1 MIIIQKLETIH
12 LSSSQKEV
20 AQYILDRKLEIEK
33 LTIQELAH
41 QTYTSPATIIRL
53 AKKLGYEGY
62 ESFKKDFLEEQK
74 YILTHFNHIDPN
86 FPFTKNDT
94 IQTIS
99 SKMTT
104 LSKETLDD
112 TLSLLKHDD
121 LQKAVALLQKAN
133 IIHLS
138 AISYSLL
145 LGQTFQLNMNRLGKM
160 VHICPI
166 NGEELFMDNLIH
178 EDDCL
183 LMVSYSGQIDS
194 MIHLARLAKRKGV
207 SIIVITSLG
216 DNDLRKYG
224 DVVLNISTREKLY
237 SKIGGFV
244 NENSIKLILDIL
256 YACYFELNYDDNLNK
271 RINISKESETTRFSS
286 LDIMKE
292 SES

>member
-1 MIIIQKLETIH
+1 
-12 LSSSQKEV
+12 
-20 AQYILDRKLEIEK
+20 
-33 LTIQELAH
+33 
-41 QTYTSPATIIRL
+41 
-53 AKKLGYEGY
+53 
-62 ESFKKDFLEEQK
+62 
-74 YILTHFNHIDPN
+74 
-86 FPFTKNDT
+86 
-94 IQTIS
+94 
-99 SKMTT
+99 MTT

-207 SIIVITSLG
+207 SIIVVTSLG